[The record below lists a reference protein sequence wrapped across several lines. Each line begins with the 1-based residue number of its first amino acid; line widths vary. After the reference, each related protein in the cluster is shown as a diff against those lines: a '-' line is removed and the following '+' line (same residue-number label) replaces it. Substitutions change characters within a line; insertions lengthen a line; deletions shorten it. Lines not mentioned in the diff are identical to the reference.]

1 MPDLRSVAQ
10 ELRLRAERGA
20 TREELEASLQGERTL
35 SGLERTVLETYVWA
49 LARVAAR
56 APDGGD
62 GNGGS
67 RQ

>member
-1 MPDLRSVAQ
+1 MPDMRSVAQ

-20 TREELEASLQGERTL
+20 TREEFELWLQGQN
-35 SGLERTVLETYVWA
+35 SFSHLERTVLETYVWA

-56 APDGGD
+56 APDGGG

>member
-1 MPDLRSVAQ
+1 MPDMRLVAQ
-10 ELRLRAERGA
+10 ALRLRAEGGGS
-20 TREELEASLQGERTL
+20 REQLEAELQGDSTL
-35 SGLERTVLETYVWA
+35 SRLERTVLETYVWA